1 MDALTVGPVRAT
13 DRGVAA
19 LIATHFDLM
28 RSSSPEESC
37 HVQPADALEEDDAF
51 FVAAKRGET
60 VLSIGAFKQI
70 GPDHC
75 EIKSMHTH
83 VDARGQGLALHVL
96 RALIVEAK
104 AQGMVRASLETG
116 SDALFTPARRLYQ
129 SESFEICAPFCD
141 YVEDPLSVFMTR
153 IL

>member
-1 MDALTVGPVRAT
+1 MDALTVSPARAT
-13 DRGVAA
+13 DHGVAT

-51 FVAAKRGET
+51 FVAARRNET

-96 RALIVEAK
+96 RALISEAK
-104 AQGMVRASLETG
+104 AQGLVRASLETG
-116 SDALFTPARRLYQ
+116 SDALFAPARRLYL
-129 SESFEICAPFCD
+129 SESFEICSPFGD

-153 IL
+153 LL